1 MDPNLGNIFNITCD
15 IIESPVLL
23 DCKEST
29 VGVPSI
35 SEKTILIPYNVG
47 LIDNT
52 ISFRLAYS
60 YRLCGDNEVVT
71 LSGNEN
77 KYNVTVSHTLR
88 LNVSS
93 VIICEK

>member
-1 MDPNLGNIFNITCD
+1 MDPNLKDIFNITCD

-35 SEKTILIPYNVG
+35 SEKTILIPYNAG

-60 YRLCGDNEVVT
+60 YRLCGDNEVVN

-77 KYNVTVSHTLR
+77 
-88 LNVSS
+88 
-93 VIICEK
+93 